1 MIKIVDK
8 NHNNNNYLKMKIM
21 MKFSDS
27 YYLFKSIQ
35 AQKINNNKNLNFII
49 DFFFNLNK
57 KKKIFKLTKNIFFKV
72 IYKYTKQKQKLDSH
86 RSKLRMYAIGS
97 RVACR
102 YAGLRLLSRSLVAWL
117 HVRWHG
123 NKKEEKIRMKI
134 VKKNENKRKEKFD
147 KNE

>member
-49 DFFFNLNK
+49 DFFFNFNN
-57 KKKIFKLTKNIFFKV
+57 KKKIFKLTKNIFFQSN
-72 IYKYTKQKQKLDSH
+72 I
-86 RSKLRMYAIGS
+86 
-97 RVACR
+97 
-102 YAGLRLLSRSLVAWL
+102 
-117 HVRWHG
+117 
-123 NKKEEKIRMKI
+123 
-134 VKKNENKRKEKFD
+134 
-147 KNE
+147 